1 VAETPVS
8 YRSLADALGISVEA
22 ARAKI
27 RRLKPRRTVGNKGE
41 ALFWVDL
48 DAMKAR
54 EAERAASAAAG
65 DEDGPAILVTTPAGQ
80 SGDHPGD
87 RLDGQ
92 DGRPEP
98 HPLAV
103 QVDEL
108 RDRVLDL
115 TAEVAA
121 LRATATAMEAA
132 LAVECERR
140 ADVEADRDRWHALAT
155 AHRPWWRRLVG

>member
-1 VAETPVS
+1 MAETPVS

-48 DAMKAR
+48 EAMKAR
-54 EAERAASAAAG
+54 EAERAAAG
-65 DEDGPAILVTTPAGQ
+65 SVDDADGPAIPVTIPAG
-80 SGDHPGD
+80 HPGD
-87 RLDGQ
+87 REDGQ
-92 DGRPEP
+92 DGRPSRPEEP
-98 HPLAV
+98 NPLAV

-108 RDRVLDL
+108 RDRVTDL

-121 LRATATAMEAA
+121 LRATAQAMEAA
-132 LAVECERR
+132 LGVERERR
-140 ADVEADRDRWHALAT
+140 ADVEADRNAWRASAQ
-155 AHRPWWRRLVG
+155 RPLWRRLFG

>member
-1 VAETPVS
+1 MAETPVS

-48 DAMKAR
+48 EAMKAR
-54 EAERAASAAAG
+54 EAERAAAG
-65 DEDGPAILVTTPAGQ
+65 SVDDADGPAIPVTIPAG
-80 SGDHPGD
+80 HPGD
-87 RLDGQ
+87 REDGQ
-92 DGRPEP
+92 DGRPSRPEEP
-98 HPLAV
+98 NPLAV

-108 RDRVLDL
+108 RDRVTDL

-121 LRATATAMEAA
+121 LRATAQAMEAA
-132 LAVECERR
+132 LGVERERR
-140 ADVEADRDRWHALAT
+140 ADVEADRNAWRAA
-155 AHRPWWRRLVG
+155 AQRPLWRRLFG